1 VTYVSPEALEPL
13 PDGTHL
19 LHIGPQKTGSTALQR
34 SLHDHRDEL
43 REHGAVYPGPGIRS
57 RLALGAGLGY
67 PTPIGGKRPKKEL
80 WDKFLADVNSPDA
93 RVVCISSEA
102 FGRAPDKQIRRTVAA
117 LGGDLP
123 HVLLVARRFDRLLPS
138 QWQQR
143 IKARV
148 SMSYDEWLHLV
159 LGPPLPDDPTWR
171 NVWVPHDSVDLATR
185 WGARVGRENVTVLVT
200 DDSDRSLLPSVVERL
215 LGVPLGVLTP
225 GEEVVNRSLTFGE
238 IELVRAV
245 NTYFEENGLSDK
257 RYHRLV
263 HRALMPALVTQPP
276 HPDDRAI
283 PLLPAWAW
291 APLVERSRE
300 RADGLV
306 RLGVRIVGDPAAV
319 LLPDQPPPG
328 VVDET
333 GATAHAP
340 TQVPVEVAGRALG
353 GLIDGALRDR
363 ELSVEAARERGERLL
378 AAAVRAAGGEPPKRR
393 RRRRTDNPTD

>member
-1 VTYVSPEALEPL
+1 VTHVAPDAVPPL
-13 PDGTHL
+13 PDGTRL

-34 SLHDHRDEL
+34 TLHDHREEL

-67 PTPIGGKRPKKEL
+67 PTPIGGKRPKKKL
-80 WDKFLADVNSPDA
+80 WDELLADVSSPDA

-102 FGRAPDKQIRRTVAA
+102 FGRAPNKQIRRTVAA
-117 LGGDLP
+117 LGGDRP

-148 SMSYDEWLHLV
+148 SLSYDDWLRIV
-159 LGPPLPDDPTWR
+159 LSNPPAKRDPHWR
-171 NVWVPHDSVDLATR
+171 NVWIPHNSVRLAKR
-185 WGARVGRENVTVLVT
+185 WGRVVGNDNVTVLVS
-200 DDSDRSLLPSVVERL
+200 DDSDRALLPTVVERL

-225 GEEVVNRSLTFGE
+225 GEEVVNRSLTYGE

-245 NTYFEENGLSDK
+245 NAHFEENELSDK

-263 HRALMPALVTQPP
+263 HRALMPALVMKPP
-276 HPDDRAI
+276 HPDDPPI
-283 PLLPAWAW
+283 PPLPAWAW
-291 APLVERSRE
+291 APLVARSRK
-300 RADGLV
+300 RAEGLV
-306 RLGVRIVGDPAAV
+306 ELGVRIVGDPAV
-319 LLPDQPPPG
+319 LLLPDEPPPG
-328 VVDET
+328 VVDDSGET
-333 GATAHAP
+333 ALAP

-378 AAAVRAAGGEPPKRR
+378 AAAVREGNAEPARR
-393 RRRRTDNPTD
+393 RRRSSD